1 MLYLFLLVEETLLYS
16 NQLCWSLHCN
26 DSAKISQYFFPDT
39 SIFCAEKKNI
49 FSILARTSPLLS
61 PPGVVVVD
69 SRPPSND
76 SCADFCFKHE
86 TRYSWYDLRGKA
98 RHSDAFRAS
107 LVRAHFSLQSS
118 NRNCLVKSYLGQIEV
133 IYVYLSIPHRIS
145 FFIHLFDYL
154 SWLSNGIES
163 APWSSSIWTAD
174 LRISKKT

>member
-1 MLYLFLLVEETLLYS
+1 MIQQKYLSTFFLILR
-16 NQLCWSLHCN
+16 
-26 DSAKISQYFFPDT
+26 YFVR
-39 SIFCAEKKNI
+39 KRKH

-107 LVRAHFSLQSS
+107 LARAHFSLQSS
-118 NRNCLVKSYLGQIEV
+118 NRNCLVKSFLGQIGSYLFTWTYQSPIVFLYLFICLITYLGCRTVLNRRPEV
-133 IYVYLSIPHRIS
+133 LRFEQLIY
-145 FFIHLFDYL
+145 
-154 SWLSNGIES
+154 G
-163 APWSSSIWTAD
+163 
-174 LRISKKT
+174 

>member
-16 NQLCWSLHCN
+16 IQLCWSLHCN

-49 FSILARTSPLLS
+49 FSILARTSPLLP
-61 PPGVVVVD
+61 PPGVVAVD
-69 SRPPSND
+69 SRPPSNT

-118 NRNCLVKSYLGQIEV
+118 NRNCLVKSFLGQIEV
-133 IYVYLSIPHRIS
+133 IYLCVLINPPSY
-145 FFIHLFDYL
+145 FFIYSFVWLLILAVERYWISALQFFDL
-154 SWLSNGIES
+154 NS
-163 APWSSSIWTAD
+163 
-174 LRISKKT
+174 

>member
-26 DSAKISQYFFPDT
+26 EIQQKHLSTFFL
-39 SIFCAEKKNI
+39 IL
-49 FSILARTSPLLS
+49 SILARTSPLLS

-145 FFIHLFDYL
+145 LFIHLFDYL

-174 LRISKKT
+174 LRIRKKT

>member
-26 DSAKISQYFFPDT
+26 EIQQKHLSTFFL
-39 SIFCAEKKNI
+39 IL
-49 FSILARTSPLLS
+49 SILARTSPLLS

-118 NRNCLVKSYLGQIEV
+118 NRSCLVKSYLGQIEV
-133 IYVYLSIPHRIS
+133 IYLRVLINPPSY
-145 FFIHLFDYL
+145 FFIYSFV
-154 SWLSNGIES
+154 
-163 APWSSSIWTAD
+163 
-174 LRISKKT
+174 

>member
-26 DSAKISQYFFPDT
+26 EIQQKHLSTFFL
-39 SIFCAEKKNI
+39 IL
-49 FSILARTSPLLS
+49 SILARTSPLLS

-118 NRNCLVKSYLGQIEV
+118 NRNCLVKPYLGQIEV

-145 FFIHLFDYL
+145 LFIHLFDYL

-163 APWSSSIWTAD
+163 AP
-174 LRISKKT
+174 

>member
-26 DSAKISQYFFPDT
+26 EIQQKHLSTFFL
-39 SIFCAEKKNI
+39 IL
-49 FSILARTSPLLS
+49 SILARTSPLLS

-69 SRPPSND
+69 SRLPSND

-145 FFIHLFDYL
+145 LFIHLFDYL

-163 APWSSSIWTAD
+163 APCSSSIWTAN
-174 LRISKKT
+174 LRIRKKN

>member
-26 DSAKISQYFFPDT
+26 EIQQKHLSTFFL
-39 SIFCAEKKNI
+39 IL
-49 FSILARTSPLLS
+49 SILARTSPLL
-61 PPGVVVVD
+61 PPLGVVAVD
-69 SRPPSND
+69 SRAPSNA

-86 TRYSWYDLRGKA
+86 TRYSWYDVRGKA

-145 FFIHLFDYL
+145 LFIHLFDYL

-163 APWSSSIWTAD
+163 AP
-174 LRISKKT
+174 

>member
-1 MLYLFLLVEETLLYS
+1 MRVS
-16 NQLCWSLHCN
+16 
-26 DSAKISQYFFPDT
+26 
-39 SIFCAEKKNI
+39 KNI
-49 FSILARTSPLLS
+49 SVLFSWYFDILCEKEKHFSILARTSPLLS

-107 LVRAHFSLQSS
+107 LARAHFSLQSS

-145 FFIHLFDYL
+145 LFIHLFDYL

-174 LRISKKT
+174 LRIRKKT